1 MGSRKSQGNF
11 LYLLQQD
18 ILVTSQG
25 IISPVSFFFV
35 LGGAPW
41 LEGRCLEA
49 KRILAYAEFLFREND
64 LSGTKWS
71 ARRVLFRLKRFRGT
85 KCIRLKVLF
94 HMSVFPERN
103 HRV

>member
-25 IISPVSFFFV
+25 FISPVSFFFV
-35 LGGAPW
+35 LGGGPW

-64 LSGTKWS
+64 LSGTKWG

-103 HRV
+103 HRG

>member
-25 IISPVSFFFV
+25 IFFLRTRFLVS
-35 LGGAPW
+35 GGGPW
-41 LEGRCLEA
+41 QERCLET

-64 LSGTKWS
+64 LSGTKWG
-71 ARRVLFRLKRFRGT
+71 ARRILFRLKRFRGT